1 MVSDV
6 NMTFLSRVNRELKDL
21 QISNVDLSNV
31 DVNVFNQFE
40 NLRVLI
46 LGKNNIN
53 DFGDI
58 IIKGKICLSQI
69 S

>member
-58 IIKGKICLSQI
+58 IIKEKICLSQI

>member
-6 NMTFLSRVNRELKDL
+6 NMTFLSRVNRDLKDL